1 MELPAQEQGH
11 ARGQDGRD
19 SEPVRHTAIRDHAP
33 HKAPHVIAGRQVG
46 DERVVG
52 GRGARG
58 HFVEQAECEVRTAVV
73 PEVEEEERVSEYG
86 VGVEKAEAESEGVEG
101 IRTGGEGGSEG
112 REGEG
117 IRATALEE
125 QASEEVER
133 EVRVGGV
140 GGGGE
145 RREEGIED
153 R

>member
-1 MELPAQEQGH
+1 
-11 ARGQDGRD
+11 
-19 SEPVRHTAIRDHAP
+19 
-33 HKAPHVIAGRQVG
+33 VG

-52 GRGARG
+52 GRGASG
-58 HFVEQAECEVRTAVV
+58 HFVEQAEREVRTAVA
-73 PEVEEEERVSEYG
+73 PEVEEKERVGEYG
-86 VGVEKAEAESEGVEG
+86 VSVEEAETESDGVEG

-112 REGEG
+112 GEGEG

-140 GGGGE
+140 GSGGE
-145 RREEGIED
+145 RGEEGIED